1 MGEGNGG
8 EGKGRNFENTEDST
22 LLWIWYYN
30 RVGFIERLADLLI
43 REFNPLKHGSETIW
57 WILKYHSTR
66 DVLHPWRFTNDFT
79 ADPVLCFRR
88 ELFFFF
94 LYSFIH
100 LFIFLLFFIQRF
112 WAFRRKSPL
121 LSFIIVFIICFSYAE
136 FAFLRNLEFSV
147 VSSELILHHD
157 FDLVISF

>member
-94 LYSFIH
+94 YIFIHSFIYFSSFFYSTI
-100 LFIFLLFFIQRF
+100 LSISSEIPSPFFYYRFYYLFFIRRICIF
-112 WAFRRKSPL
+112 AKFRIFGCLVRINP
-121 LSFIIVFIICFSYAE
+121 
-136 FAFLRNLEFSV
+136 
-147 VSSELILHHD
+147 SSW
-157 FDLVISF
+157 FRSGN

>member
-94 LYSFIH
+94 YIHSFIY
-100 LFIFLLFFIQRF
+100 LFFFFFLFNDFKHFVGNPLSFLLLSFLLLFFIRRICIF
-112 WAFRRKSPL
+112 AKFRIFGCLVRINP
-121 LSFIIVFIICFSYAE
+121 
-136 FAFLRNLEFSV
+136 
-147 VSSELILHHD
+147 SSW
-157 FDLVISF
+157 FRSGN